1 VTGST
6 VRLWG
11 RATMYAKMGTHT
23 KVIFFTQRDMEK
35 DSANIPMEECT
46 RVPLVMES
54 LMMLEL
60 SSIRVVLYTR
70 DISRM
75 DLSMA
80 KDCSTKKMA
89 LNARVLGRMGLE
101 KI

>member
-1 VTGST
+1 
-6 VRLWG
+6 
-11 RATMYAKMGTHT
+11 
-23 KVIFFTQRDMEK
+23 
-35 DSANIPMEECT
+35 
-46 RVPLVMES
+46 
-54 LMMLEL
+54 
-60 SSIRVVLYTR
+60 VVLYTR